1 LAEREVI
8 RMSIMRYSPQSKT
21 YTPQGRDGK
30 WAPKVLTGNT
40 QQKVPTGQVTYPS
53 GHQGPPNILSQKK

>member
-1 LAEREVI
+1 
-8 RMSIMRYSPQSKT
+8 MSIMRYSPQSKT